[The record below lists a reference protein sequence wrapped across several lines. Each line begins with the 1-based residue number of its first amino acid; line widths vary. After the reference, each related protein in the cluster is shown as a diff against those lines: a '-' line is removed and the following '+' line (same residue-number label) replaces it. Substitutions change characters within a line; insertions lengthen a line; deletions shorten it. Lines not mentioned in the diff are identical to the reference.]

1 MSAISA
7 ERLAET
13 FVQVADTLV
22 DDFDLIDFLTVV
34 TERAAELAGSSA
46 SGLLLSDENAHLQFM
61 AASTESARIVE
72 LFQVQREEGPCQD
85 CFHEGRAVRETEL
98 EKAAARWPHF
108 APLAVSAGFR
118 SVHAFPLRHQQTIIG
133 ALNLFDTD
141 PRIFSDADVHLLQ
154 ALADVATIGLLQERT
169 IRHGELLTEQLQR
182 ALNSR
187 ITIEQAK
194 GALSQ
199 LHAVTP
205 DSAFE
210 MLRAYSRRHH
220 YRLTDVADA
229 VLHDR
234 ASHPELTAATRAR

>member
-1 MSAISA
+1 MSTISR

-22 DDFDLIDFLTVV
+22 DDFDLIDFLTLV

-46 SGLLLSDENAHLQFM
+46 SGLLLSDEHGHLQFM

-85 CFHEGRAVRETEL
+85 CFSGGTPVSDTEL
-98 EKAAARWPHF
+98 EKATHRWPHF
-108 APLAVSAGFR
+108 APRAVAAGFR
-118 SVHAFPLRHQQTIIG
+118 SVHAFPLRHHHTVIG
-133 ALNLFDTD
+133 ALNLFDTA
-141 PRIFSDADVHLLQ
+141 PRQFSDADANLLQ
-154 ALADVATIGLLQERT
+154 ALADVATIGILQERT
-169 IRHGELLTEQLQR
+169 IKRGELLTEQLQR

-199 LHAVTP
+199 LHRITP
-205 DSAFE
+205 DAAFA
-210 MLRAYSRRHH
+210 MLRDYSRSNHH
-220 YRLTDVADA
+220 RLTDVADA
-229 VLHDR
+229 VLHDPT
-234 ASHPELTAATRAR
+234 SHAALTATQK